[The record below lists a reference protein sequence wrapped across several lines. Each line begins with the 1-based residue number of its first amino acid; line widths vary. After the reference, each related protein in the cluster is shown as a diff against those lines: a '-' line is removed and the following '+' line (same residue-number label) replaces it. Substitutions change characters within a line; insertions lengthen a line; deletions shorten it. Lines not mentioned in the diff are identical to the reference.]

1 MAAADSSDH
10 LSVKAKIEG
19 WLDAEGISFEQV
31 NDLNS
36 FFHIQANLKNVRIHI
51 SESKVRI
58 GVLAV
63 QGILDLSEDQLY
75 KLGRITP
82 EDSELLFG
90 SLFSL
95 LDRSE
100 YLFLLQKDFRAQNW
114 MKIQRTLY
122 IEELTRTNLFREMKD
137 LNMKFVNINYLVN
150 ESLEGFTPAP
160 DADLYK

>member
-1 MAAADSSDH
+1 MSTAGSNNH

-31 NDLNS
+31 KDLNS

-51 SESKVRI
+51 SESRVRI

-63 QGILDLSEDQLY
+63 QGILDLNEDQLY
-75 KLGRITP
+75 KIGRITP

-90 SLFSL
+90 SLFSS
-95 LDRSE
+95 LDKSE

-114 MKIQRTLY
+114 LKIERVLY
-122 IEELTRTNLFREMKD
+122 IEELTRTNLLREMKD
-137 LNMKFVNINYLVN
+137 LNVKFVNINYMVN
-150 ESLEGFTPAP
+150 ESLGRFTPAP

>member
-1 MAAADSSDH
+1 MSTAGSNNH

-31 NDLNS
+31 KDLNS

-51 SESKVRI
+51 SESRVRI

-75 KLGRITP
+75 KIGRITP

-90 SLFSL
+90 SLFSS
-95 LDRSE
+95 LDKSE

-114 MKIQRTLY
+114 LKIERVLY
-122 IEELTRTNLFREMKD
+122 IEELTRTNLLREMKD
-137 LNMKFVNINYLVN
+137 LNVKFVNINYMVN
-150 ESLEGFTPAP
+150 ESLGRFTPAP